1 MIKVLTKTNSSK
13 NQMYNLENF
22 KCGGFKNV
30 NRNDEAKI

>member
-22 KCGGFKNV
+22 KYGGFK
-30 NRNDEAKI
+30 KC